1 MAETLIAWFTRFTDD
16 PKKLA
21 SRLAGRPVLVYE
33 PPVRDEPGDDSED
46 DFQFRT
52 SAGDGAINSK
62 TGEAVVALVEKT
74 KDNAFQR
81 RVTLGRTTNNDI
93 VLEDASV
100 SRFHAWLQLNEK
112 AVWEIVD
119 AGSRNGTFV
128 NGRRLAQK
136 VGQSLDNDQRVRI
149 GSVELRFFTAKGF
162 QDYLARRAT
171 ER

>member
-16 PKKLA
+16 PKKMA

-33 PPVRDEPGDDSED
+33 PPMRAESMDDADD

-52 SAGDGAINSK
+52 SAGDGSISSK
-62 TGEAVVALVEKT
+62 TGEAVVAVVEKT

-93 VLEDASV
+93 VLDDASV
-100 SRFHAWLQLNEK
+100 SRFHAWLQLNDK
-112 AVWEIVD
+112 GIWEVVD

-128 NGRRLAQK
+128 NGRRVAAK
-136 VGQSLDNDQRVRI
+136 VGQVLENDQRVKV

-162 QDYLARRAT
+162 ADYLGRRAT